1 MSVVARR
8 KELIWLMYFAV
19 AVFGVVMIF
28 IGNEISQKIIGGVL
42 FIVSAVILIQYF
54 MIPPIAIIRDER
66 NRLHLPKGITLDPK
80 DIVDV
85 SYRRASAKGVQYKW
99 GTLIIQTVTTKY
111 KLRYI
116 ENCESVEKIIT
127 KMMYESKNAS
137 DDPFFTVI

>member
-8 KELIWLMYFAV
+8 KGLIWLMYFAV
-19 AVFGVVMIF
+19 AVFGIVMIF

-42 FIVSAVILIQYF
+42 LIVSAVILIQYF

-99 GTLIIQTVTTKY
+99 GSIVIITATAKY
-111 KLRYI
+111 KCRYI
-116 ENCESVEKIIT
+116 ADCEHVSKIIT
-127 KMMYESKNAS
+127 DIVYKSKSADINI
-137 DDPFFTVI
+137 FQ